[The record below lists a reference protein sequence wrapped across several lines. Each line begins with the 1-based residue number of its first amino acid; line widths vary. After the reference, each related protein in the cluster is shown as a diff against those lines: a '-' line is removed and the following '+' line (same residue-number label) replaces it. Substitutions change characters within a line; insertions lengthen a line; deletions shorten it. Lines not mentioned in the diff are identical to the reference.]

1 MDQAADDLAQ
11 QAWRGLLRTYRRVS
25 RALDADLAKRS
36 GIPLRGY
43 EALERLSR
51 APRSSMRMSDL
62 ATSLLLSAS
71 GITRL
76 IDQLVERQW
85 VERQPDPSDARV
97 AIACLTREGRNA
109 LRRASLIYADGVKRH
124 FAAYLGDEDISAV
137 AGAMERLL
145 AASMPIVQ
153 PTETRTSRKRRG

>member
-1 MDQAADDLAQ
+1 
-11 QAWRGLLRTYRRVS
+11 
-25 RALDADLAKRS
+25 
-36 GIPLRGY
+36 
-43 EALERLSR
+43 
-51 APRSSMRMSDL
+51 MSEL

-109 LRRASLIYADGVKRH
+109 LRRAGVIYADGVRRH
-124 FAAYLGDEDISAV
+124 FAAFLNVDDLAAI

-145 AASMPIVQ
+145 AASTPPARPIEIRSV
-153 PTETRTSRKRRG
+153 PKRRS